1 MTGSKAST
9 TNPFIISHLRQL
21 IYYHLD
27 CNLLRNALFLAG
39 RLHAYEPRSSE
50 AAYLLALCHLRVGQ
64 LKAAYDYSRNSGSRG
79 THLGCSYVFAQA
91 CLGLER
97 YVEGANALDKSR
109 ALWFGKNG
117 WGKHTDSRRQHLP
130 DAAAVFCLKGKL
142 WQGHSEHNKAIESY
156 AEALKANPFMW
167 DAFTG
172 LCDLGVHVRTPNI
185 FKMTHEMMS
194 SMAVSA
200 QEEPPLGKL
209 EESPP
214 SNPLSQSQVNINTT
228 GQHPS
233 TNDPFSI
240 SKNRVNEGRT
250 NAGSLALYEKLNGAR
265 HVVTPIINNRVNAG
279 EETPTTSGN
288 IMDPDFFSGNAI
300 GGGNVVSSV
309 SGDPPF
315 APARKAR
322 AAPGMSVDINV
333 DAPPKMHTNATM
345 RSKSRSKGDSDD
357 RDGPTLSRSSTMS
370 HGSAELKRTVS
381 GKAPPSVASSTR
393 QDSVDADPG
402 APQRRSVRLFN
413 QIRPQSG
420 RFAAGHGSVGTKE
433 GREVRKAKAP
443 GTKPRNAN
451 TLNVGRVVSGNRKH
465 GDLMDIDAKEQ
476 RPISSNI
483 SFGNSAMT
491 QKPLVNDKAK
501 EHEALQSLLELFT
514 KLGTGYF
521 ALSHYQCQDA
531 LRCFN
536 SVPATHRE
544 TPWVLAQIGRA
555 QFEQASYQEAEK
567 TFSRL
572 KAMVP
577 SRTEDM
583 EVYSTALWHL
593 KEEIG
598 LAFLAHETNELDR
611 NSPQAWCAV
620 GNSFSL
626 QRDHDQAL
634 KCFKRATQ
642 LDPKFA
648 YAYTLQGHEHIGNE
662 EYEKAMQAFR
672 AAISAENRHYN
683 AWYGLG
689 KVFEK
694 QGKYAFAE
702 QHYRTAA
709 SINPTNAVLITCI
722 GSVLEKVNKKREALV
737 QYTRACELAE
747 KSALCRFKK
756 AKVLMA
762 LAKPEEALTELRL
775 LKDIAPDEANVHF
788 LLGTVYKALRQ
799 KGSAVRHFTM
809 ALNLDPKAW
818 PSPLTL
824 LEITLISLRRHRITS
839 KKSWSRWRT
848 TTTKMMIMMTRACDD
863 TVETVLW
870 VCGPLPTLTHRCTR
884 RWNTRDLTF
893 DSVISKAVRN
903 IRPRHR
909 HRHWYWAIGVSRHA
923 WS

>member
-1 MTGSKAST
+1 MK
-9 TNPFIISHLRQL
+9 
-21 IYYHLD
+21 
-27 CNLLRNALFLAG
+27 
-39 RLHAYEPRSSE
+39 
-50 AAYLLALCHLRVGQ
+50 V
-64 LKAAYDYSRNSGSRG
+64 
-79 THLGCSYVFAQA
+79 V
-91 CLGLER
+91 
-97 YVEGANALDKSR
+97 
-109 ALWFGKNG
+109 
-117 WGKHTDSRRQHLP
+117 
-130 DAAAVFCLKGKL
+130 
-142 WQGHSEHNKAIESY
+142 
-156 AEALKANPFMW
+156 
-167 DAFTG
+167 
-172 LCDLGVHVRTPNI
+172 TPI
-185 FKMTHEMMS
+185 
-194 SMAVSA
+194 VS
-200 QEEPPLGKL
+200 
-209 EESPP
+209 
-214 SNPLSQSQVNINTT
+214 
-228 GQHPS
+228 
-233 TNDPFSI
+233 
-240 SKNRVNEGRT
+240 GRT
-250 NAGSLALYEKLNGAR
+250 NAGD
-265 HVVTPIINNRVNAG
+265 
-279 EETPTTSGN
+279 ETPTSIGN
-288 IMDPDFFSGNAI
+288 IMDPDFFLDNAA
-300 GGGNVVSSV
+300 GGGNVTLSV
-309 SGDPPF
+309 SADPPF

-322 AAPGMSVDINV
+322 TAPGMGVDINV
-333 DAPPKMHTNATM
+333 AAPPKMNNNAIM

-357 RDGPTLSRSSTMS
+357 RDGVTLSRSSTTS
-370 HGSAELKRTVS
+370 HGGAELKRTVS

-393 QDSVDADPG
+393 QDSVEADPG

-420 RFAAGHGSVGTKE
+420 RFAAGNGSVGMKE

-443 GTKPRNAN
+443 GTKPRSAN

-465 GDLMDIDAKEQ
+465 GDPMDIDSKEQ
-476 RPISSNI
+476 RPIFNSTNS
-483 SFGNSAMT
+483 GNPAMT
-491 QKPLVNDKAK
+491 QKPVVNEKVK

-536 SVPATHRE
+536 SIPANHRE

-555 QFEQASYQEAEK
+555 QFEQSSYLEAEK

-572 KAMVP
+572 KTMIP

-583 EVYSTALWHL
+583 EVYSTTLWHL
-593 KEEIG
+593 KEEVG
-598 LAFLAHETNELDR
+598 LAFLAHETNDLDR
-611 NSPQAWCAV
+611 SSPQAWCAV

-672 AAISAENRHYN
+672 AAISADNRHYN

-737 QYTRACELAE
+737 QYSRACELAE

-762 LAKPEEALTELRL
+762 LARPEEALAELRL

-788 LLGTVYKALRQ
+788 LLGSVYKALRQ
-799 KGSAVRHFTM
+799 KGSAIRHFTM
-809 ALNLDPKAW
+809 ALNLDPKARDF
-818 PSPLTL
+818 LLNL
-824 LEITLISLRRHRITS
+824 LEMILTIHLGVALHQRGDGADGRR
-839 KKSWSRWRT
+839 
-848 TTTKMMIMMTRACDD
+848 
-863 TVETVLW
+863 
-870 VCGPLPTLTHRCTR
+870 R
-884 RWNTRDLTF
+884 R
-893 DSVISKAVRN
+893 
-903 IRPRHR
+903 
-909 HRHWYWAIGVSRHA
+909 
-923 WS
+923 

>member
-1 MTGSKAST
+1 MTSYKSST
-9 TNPFIISHLRQL
+9 MNPHIISHLRQL
-21 IYYHLD
+21 VYYHLD
-27 CNLLRNALFLAG
+27 CNLLRNALFYAG

-50 AAYLLALCHLRVGQ
+50 AAYLLALCHLRLGQ
-64 LKAAYDYSRNSGSRG
+64 LKAAYDYSKNSGCRG

-91 CLGLER
+91 CLGLEKH
-97 YVEGANALDKSR
+97 VEGANALDKSR
-109 ALWFGKNG
+109 AIWSGKYG
-117 WGKHTDSRRQHLP
+117 WGKHTDTRRQHLP
-130 DAAAVFCLKGKL
+130 DAAAVLCLKGKL
-142 WQGHSEHNKAIESY
+142 WQAHSEHNKAIESY

-172 LCDLGVHVRTPNI
+172 LCDLGVHVRMPNI
-185 FKMTHEMMS
+185 FKMTPEMMNSITGS
-194 SMAVSA
+194 S
-200 QEEPPLGKL
+200 QEEPPLDGIL
-209 EESPP
+209 P
-214 SNPLSQSQVNINTT
+214 SNPLSQSQVNINPS
-228 GQHPS
+228 GHHPS
-233 TNDPFSI
+233 ANDPFSI

-250 NAGSLALYEKLNGAR
+250 NTGSLALFEKLNGAKNA
-265 HVVTPIINNRVNAG
+265 VTPILNGRTNAG
-279 EETPTTSGN
+279 EDTPTTLGN
-288 IMDPDFFSGNAI
+288 IMDPDFFTGNAA
-300 GGGNVVSSV
+300 GGGHAITSV
-309 SGDPPF
+309 PTDPPF
-315 APARKAR
+315 APARKVR
-322 AAPGMSVDINV
+322 TAPGAGVDINV
-333 DAPPKMHTNATM
+333 DAPPKMNANAAI
-345 RSKSRSKGDSDD
+345 RSKSRSKGETDE
-357 RDGPTLSRSSTMS
+357 RGGATLSRSSTMS
-370 HGSAELKRTVS
+370 HGGAELKRTVS
-381 GKAPPSVASSTR
+381 GKVPPSVASSTR
-393 QDSVDADPG
+393 QDSVEADPG
-402 APQRRSVRLFN
+402 APQRRSIRLFN
-413 QIRPQSG
+413 QIRPTSG
-420 RFAAGHGSVGTKE
+420 RFAAGHASVGSKE

-465 GDLMDIDAKEQ
+465 GDLTDIDGKEQ
-476 RPISSNI
+476 RPVSNNTNASNPAI
-483 SFGNSAMT
+483 V
-491 QKPLVNDKAK
+491 QKPPMSEKAK
-501 EHEALQSLLELFT
+501 ETEALQSLLELLT
-514 KLGTGYF
+514 RMGTGYF

-531 LRCFN
+531 LRCYN
-536 SVPATHRE
+536 SIPASHRE

-555 QFEQASYQEAEK
+555 HFEQASYVEAEK

-572 KAMVP
+572 KMMAP

-583 EVYSTALWHL
+583 EVYSTTLWHL
-593 KEEIG
+593 KEEVG

-611 NSPQAWCAV
+611 SSPQAWCAV
-620 GNSFSL
+620 GNTFSL

-662 EYEKAMQAFR
+662 EYERAMQAFR
-672 AAISAENRHYN
+672 AAISADNRHYN

-762 LAKPEEALTELRL
+762 LAKPEEALAELRI

-809 ALNLDPKAW
+809 ALNLDPKVYD
-818 PSPLTL
+818 SLGNL
-824 LEITLISLRRHRITS
+824 FNRESKLI
-839 KKSWSRWRT
+839 KY
-848 TTTKMMIMMTRACDD
+848 
-863 TVETVLW
+863 
-870 VCGPLPTLTHRCTR
+870 TLTGIALHQRSHGANGR
-884 RWNTRDLTF
+884 RRRRRPGRLITH
-893 DSVISKAVRN
+893 SVAKQ
-903 IRPRHR
+903 
-909 HRHWYWAIGVSRHA
+909 
-923 WS
+923 